1 MKTMTILVP
10 VFRSGVLVLYCFT
23 EMLSLEQAVKAC
35 ELCERELGAV
45 GVQGHNLKLDAM
57 SASQVEH
64 FEWFAS
70 RAEALNGGDVWG
82 DKELICLT
90 GAQAAEGLRR
100 LKELDRLAQAPA
112 SLPS

>member
-10 VFRSGVLVLYCFT
+10 VFRSGVLVLYCFP
-23 EMLSLEQAVKAC
+23 EMLSLEQAIEAC
-35 ELCERELGAV
+35 RFCERELGAICV
-45 GVQGHNLKLDAM
+45 HGHNLELDAM
-57 SASQVEH
+57 SAPQVEH

-70 RAEALNGGDVWG
+70 RVEALNGGDVWG
-82 DKELICLT
+82 DKELFCLT

-100 LKELDRLAQAPA
+100 LKELDRLARAPA